1 MPGIDELD
9 TPDSW
14 ILDAQ
19 PGAGAG
25 ASSAQALQPQDAQR
39 AGELTDILESFVVA
53 GGV

>member
-1 MPGIDELD
+1 MPAIDELD

-39 AGELTDILESFVVA
+39 AGELKETFESFVVA
-53 GGV
+53 DGV